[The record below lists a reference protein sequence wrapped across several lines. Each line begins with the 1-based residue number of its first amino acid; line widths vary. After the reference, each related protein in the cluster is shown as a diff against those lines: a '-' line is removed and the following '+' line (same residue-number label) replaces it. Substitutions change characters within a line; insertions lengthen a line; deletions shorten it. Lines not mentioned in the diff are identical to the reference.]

1 MSRKYIFEMIYG
13 SFDLAHELQRL
24 KRLFEIEHPVFVFQ
38 DGKNYSV
45 RGYVAKYGFY
55 QWKNRGRCIDADD
68 FLSIFEYDKLWISAL
83 LDTQYL
89 FTLIEIIY
97 NFCWIVK
104 RASNN
109 VSVSVDGDNEKH
121 FLILEKSLTECLAH
135 YNYKGEYFP
144 QLEQLIVIEDKPE
157 VTAVVEIVDSEIGNK
172 VLRYNHYM
180 LKGDLQTKKDIL
192 LAIGADLEP
201 KRKQIQEIDK
211 NLEDGIF
218 YLLNNLNLRH
228 NNKSKGDKNYRQA
241 VAEMDNASLES
252 WYDELYQMM
261 LLAYLHLDQI
271 ERTTKIKSLKQHI
284 TPR

>member
-1 MSRKYIFEMIYG
+1 M
-13 SFDLAHELQRL
+13 
-24 KRLFEIEHPVFVFQ
+24 
-38 DGKNYSV
+38 
-45 RGYVAKYGFY
+45 
-55 QWKNRGRCIDADD
+55 
-68 FLSIFEYDKLWISAL
+68 
-83 LDTQYL
+83 
-89 FTLIEIIY
+89 
-97 NFCWIVK
+97 
-104 RASNN
+104 
-109 VSVSVDGDNEKH
+109 
-121 FLILEKSLTECLAH
+121 ILEKSLTECLAH

-157 VTAVVEIVDSEIGNK
+157 VTAVVEIVDSEIGYK

-211 NLEDGIF
+211 NLEDDIF

-241 VAEMDNASLES
+241 VAEMDNDSLES